1 MVNQRRDARQ
11 RRTNVP
17 PIDANFDSKQRHK
30 AYIAI
35 GSDVYAPPLS
45 AIRATATSEPDMIQ
59 LLVDIRPWSP
69 WLMQRLIARV
79 DGWWD
84 HAEKLTKIILRTM
97 KPKIILKVVFWNNG
111 SCTADFLTEQT
122 LLTLTRSCNTTFPS
136 PTRNTLTAHQ
146 QCSSKVL

>member
-1 MVNQRRDARQ
+1 MVNQRRDAQ
-11 RRTNVP
+11 RRTNAR
-17 PIDANFDSKQRHK
+17 PISVVTHDSAGQTFDQSMLILTLKQRHK

-45 AIRATATSEPDMIQ
+45 AIRATANEPDMIQ

-84 HAEKLTKIILRTM
+84 HAEKLTKIILKTT
-97 KPKIILKVVFWNNG
+97 KPKIILIKLCF
-111 SCTADFLTEQT
+111 
-122 LLTLTRSCNTTFPS
+122 
-136 PTRNTLTAHQ
+136 
-146 QCSSKVL
+146 